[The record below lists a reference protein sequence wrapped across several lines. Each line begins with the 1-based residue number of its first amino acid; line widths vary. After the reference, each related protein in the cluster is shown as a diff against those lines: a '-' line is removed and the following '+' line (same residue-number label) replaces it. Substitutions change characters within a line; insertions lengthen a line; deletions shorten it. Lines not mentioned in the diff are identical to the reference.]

1 MQQRYKKLFT
11 DTGLFAISNFGSKI
25 LTFLL
30 LPVYTSVLSTEEYG
44 SADIVITTI
53 NLLYPI
59 LTVSIFDATLRYTL
73 DKKYDKRSVFCITF
87 VFTCLA
93 IFCFLLATPFFL
105 GRGTLFGNYGWCV
118 FGLFASTCF
127 QMSLSYY
134 IKGCGQTK
142 IFAVQGILYTLVCLS
157 TNIVLLVYLRSGLTG
172 YFLSMIIAGAI
183 SSIYMLLAS
192 KCYWDFIPF
201 NFDKKICKEMLKYS
215 IPMIP
220 TTIAWWINASADKY
234 MILGLI
240 GVGANGLYGVAHKIP
255 TVFSTFSNLFSQ
267 AWRIS
272 AISSFDDEDKQ
283 VYYEKVYRIYS
294 LICIYGCVCIIFAS
308 ELLAKLLFK
317 SDYYMAWTFV
327 PPLLLAALFEAY
339 AGFFASIYAA
349 AKRTTFLSVSTGIG
363 AVLNIYLNYV
373 FIKQLG
379 ALGAPIATMA
389 SFVIVWLIRLKV
401 MQSFMPIK
409 INISQTIASNGIVI
423 VSGLYFSLQGPN
435 KYIVGGISL
444 IVIVLLNFQETK
456 HIVTLCRTTMRNI
469 IKK

>member
-1 MQQRYKKLFT
+1 MQKRYKKLFT
-11 DTGLFAISNFGSKI
+11 DTGLFALSNFGSKM

-59 LTVSIFDATLRYTL
+59 LTLSIYDATLRFTL
-73 DKKYDKRSVFCITF
+73 DKKYDKRSVFCITLI
-87 VFTCLA
+87 FTCFATL
-93 IFCFLLATPFFL
+93 CFLLATPFFL
-105 GRGTLFGNYGWCV
+105 GRGTLFGSYGWCI
-118 FGLFASTCF
+118 FGLFVSTCF
-127 QMSLSYY
+127 QMCLSYY

-157 TNIVLLVYLRSGLTG
+157 SNIVLLVYLRIGLTG

-183 SSIYMLLAS
+183 SSIYMLFVS
-192 KCYWDFIPF
+192 KCYRDFILF
-201 NFDKKICKEMLKYS
+201 KFDKKTCKEMLKYS

-220 TTIAWWINASADKY
+220 TTIAWWVNASADKY

-283 VYYEKVYRIYS
+283 AYYQKVYKIYS
-294 LICIYGCVCIIFAS
+294 LICIYGCTCIIFAS

-317 SDYYMAWTFV
+317 ADYYMAWTFV
-327 PPLLLAALFEAY
+327 PPLILAALFEAY

-363 AVLNIYLNYV
+363 AVLNIFLNYI

-389 SFVIVWLIRLKV
+389 SFAIVWLIRLKV
-401 MQSFMPIK
+401 MQSFIPIK
-409 INISQTIASNGIVI
+409 INIGQTITSNGIVI

-444 IVIVLLNFQETK
+444 IVIVLLNLQETK
-456 HIVTLCRTTMRNI
+456 RIVTFCRTTMQNI